1 MQTSD
6 DECLLIH
13 FHFSLGKLG
22 KTPEGLCKEVGIHLY
37 ASRSASKVG
46 GLNRDPCDERTS
58 LGFGGGGVWSC
69 QSEVSFHS
77 WPVVVS
83 HCHLS

>member
-58 LGFGGGGVWSC
+58 LGFGGGVGV
-69 QSEVSFHS
+69 EL
-77 WPVVVS
+77 PE
-83 HCHLS
+83 